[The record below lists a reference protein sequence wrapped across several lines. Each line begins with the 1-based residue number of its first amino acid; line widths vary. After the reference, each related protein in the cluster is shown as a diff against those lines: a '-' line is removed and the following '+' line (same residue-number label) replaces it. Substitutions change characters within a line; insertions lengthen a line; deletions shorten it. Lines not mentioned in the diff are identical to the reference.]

1 LRDGQKT
8 FRALSV
14 VVIADFEAFWGA
26 RIADFEA
33 FGVARIA
40 DFEAFGVARITDFEA
55 FGVARIADFEALGVA
70 RFADDSESKPRSCQN
85 QKDYDAIM
93 SLRHRGEYETK
104 SSGSHPE
111 INDLI
116 DSL

>member
-1 LRDGQKT
+1 
-8 FRALSV
+8 
-14 VVIADFEAFWGA
+14 
-26 RIADFEA
+26 
-33 FGVARIA
+33 
-40 DFEAFGVARITDFEA
+40 
-55 FGVARIADFEALGVA
+55 
-70 RFADDSESKPRSCQN
+70 
-85 QKDYDAIM
+85 M

>member
-1 LRDGQKT
+1 MRDGQKT

-14 VVIADFEAFWGA
+14 VVIADFESFWG
-26 RIADFEA
+26 
-33 FGVARIA
+33 
-40 DFEAFGVARITDFEA
+40 ARITDFEA

>member
-1 LRDGQKT
+1 MRDGQKT

-14 VVIADFEAFWGA
+14 VVIADFESFWGA

-33 FGVARIA
+33 FGVARI
-40 DFEAFGVARITDFEA
+40 TDFKA

>member
-1 LRDGQKT
+1 MRDGQKT

-14 VVIADFEAFWGA
+14 VVIADFEAL
-26 RIADFEA
+26 
-33 FGVARIA
+33 
-40 DFEAFGVARITDFEA
+40 
-55 FGVARIADFEALGVA
+55 GVARIADFEALGVA
-70 RFADDSESKPRSCQN
+70 RFADDSESKPRSWQN

>member
-1 LRDGQKT
+1 MRDGQKT

-14 VVIADFEAFWGA
+14 VVIADFEAL
-26 RIADFEA
+26 
-33 FGVARIA
+33 GVARIA
-40 DFEAFGVARITDFEA
+40 DFEAF
-55 FGVARIADFEALGVA
+55 GVA